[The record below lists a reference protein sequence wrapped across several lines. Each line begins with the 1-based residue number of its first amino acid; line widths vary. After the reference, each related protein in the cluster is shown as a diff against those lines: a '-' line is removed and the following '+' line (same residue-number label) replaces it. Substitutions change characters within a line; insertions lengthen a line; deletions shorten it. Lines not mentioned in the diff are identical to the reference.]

1 MKIARIAFEE
11 STRYAIVDGE
21 QYVCIQDDIFTAISP
36 TKETCPLAQATILP
50 PVMPSK
56 IIALAV
62 NFESHAKGHNMEAFP
77 IPEPFFKTPSSI
89 LLLDLYLKFTFLIVA
104 IFFLLSKKFISLFII
119 FIGIE

>member
-62 NFESHAKGHNMEAFP
+62 NYESHAKGHNMEAFP
-77 IPEPFFKTPSSI
+77 IQNHFLKLPHQSLVIKMI
-89 LLLDLYLKFTFLIVA
+89 LYCLKMLVESMLKQK
-104 IFFLLSKKFISLFII
+104 LLSL
-119 FIGIE
+119 